1 MGPHVLRPGE
11 TLMLGENVS
20 LVFGVGYDADATMVS
35 AAAVQPPAYQAPPQR
50 QATYQPPQRQVSPQV
65 YTGQIPYGPP
75 AQAEEPEEE
84 GGRNF
89 KPLIYA
95 GCGCLLALVCL
106 IAGAVAFDWLDLYC
120 TGPFSALQPLYSL
133 WGGTCP

>member
-1 MGPHVLRPGE
+1 LRQERPVNTGNRVRE
-11 TLMLGENVS
+11 LKTLEK
-20 LVFGVGYDADATMVS
+20 
-35 AAAVQPPAYQAPPQR
+35 
-50 QATYQPPQRQVSPQV
+50 
-65 YTGQIPYGPP
+65 

-106 IAGAVAFDWLDLYC
+106 IARAVAFDWLDLYC

-133 WGGTCP
+133 WGGTCL